1 MVRRPWRWLATSI
14 APGGRLDHA
23 AERVERAGAT
33 RWGAGRPFA
42 VIAGQR
48 GFTLV
53 ELLVA
58 ATITLAVTG
67 ALLAAMNPAD
77 GVFSSELEAADQQ
90 QRLRVAV
97 GVFVKDLVMAELVLP
112 CRCNRTGDPPATFRA
127 DAVTVMYSLSSAK
140 PTLATALPAESGQA
154 RINIGPGCPLNDA
167 VCGLSRA
174 STVLASDDTRS
185 IDAFHVD
192 DVQDTVLVLRH
203 TMSDSAKSYAPGSRL
218 VHAVVRSYFLKVDTS
233 ADSVQLVR
241 DDGNGAVV
249 PVVDHVVALGLE
261 YFGGASNTERL
272 DASVLADGPWLPDA
286 GAPSRFD
293 ADLLRV
299 RSIAVTIRVE
309 SALATLRGPAGPLFS
324 RGGTSRRGSR
334 FLPDLQMRVHVSPRN
349 LGNIP

>member
-1 MVRRPWRWLATSI
+1 MI
-14 APGGRLDHA
+14 AD
-23 AERVERAGAT
+23 
-33 RWGAGRPFA
+33 
-42 VIAGQR
+42 QR

-58 ATITLAVTG
+58 ATITLTVTA

-97 GVFVKDLVMAELVLP
+97 GVFVRDLVMAELVLP
-112 CRCNRTGDPPATFRA
+112 YRCSRAGGDPPETFRA
-127 DAVTVMYSLSSAK
+127 DTVTVMYSLSSAK
-140 PTLATALPAESGQA
+140 PRLATALPAESGQA
-154 RINIGPGCPLNDA
+154 RVNIGPGCPLNDA

-185 IDAFHVD
+185 VDAFHVD

-218 VHAVVRSYFLKVDTS
+218 VEAVVRSYFLKVDAG

-241 DDGNGAVV
+241 DDGNGAAV

-261 YFGGASNTERL
+261 YFGGASNTEPL

-286 GAPSRFD
+286 VAPNRFD
-293 ADLLRV
+293 ADLLRI

-334 FLPDLQMRVHVSPRN
+334 FLPDFQIRVHVSPRN